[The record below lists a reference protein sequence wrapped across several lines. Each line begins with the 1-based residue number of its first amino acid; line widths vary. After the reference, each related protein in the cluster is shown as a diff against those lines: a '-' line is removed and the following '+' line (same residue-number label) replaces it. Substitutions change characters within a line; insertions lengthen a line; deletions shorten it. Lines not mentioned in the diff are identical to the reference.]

1 MRRKTIYEWRFEQ
14 TEDGNVVDVCHN
26 ESNSL
31 NGLLM
36 GELEDYGSNNRDLN
50 PIGKFVWSRGLGMRK
65 RVLHT
70 KTISICNWLTESFSL
85 IYQINIFLMK
95 YPSVLKHR

>member
-14 TEDGNVVDVCHN
+14 TKDENVVDVCYN

-36 GELEDYGSNNRDLN
+36 GELEDYGSNNRDNLE
-50 PIGKFVWSRGLGMRK
+50 PYWEICLVKGLGMK
-65 RVLHT
+65 GLHT
-70 KTISICNWLTESFSL
+70 RL
-85 IYQINIFLMK
+85 FL
-95 YPSVLKHR
+95 SATG